1 MDEKSFLKQL
11 AYKINKLILLNQIT
25 RSIKDSNEVC
35 NNLTNSQMLFLQF
48 LKLIGTP
55 NIRQLSEVMGST
67 SSFVSRLTTQLEDVK
82 LVERVHK
89 PKLRKEVFV
98 ELTNAGK
105 RVVEQI
111 EEFETRW
118 IINSLKQISQDL
130 GMDKT
135 KVIEEV
141 VNHLSNKIVEGLQH
155 TI

>member
-1 MDEKSFLKQL
+1 MDEKSYLEQL
-11 AYKINKLILLNQIT
+11 AYKINKVILLNQIT
-25 RSIKDSNEVC
+25 RSIKDSNEVG

-48 LKLIGTP
+48 IKLMDSP
-55 NIRQLSEVMGST
+55 NIKQLSIVMGST
-67 SSFVSRLTTQLEDVK
+67 SSFVSRLTTQLEDANM
-82 LVERVHK
+82 VERVHK

-98 ELTNAGK
+98 ELTNTGK
-105 RVVEQI
+105 KVVKQI

-135 KVIEEV
+135 KVVEEV
-141 VNHLSNKIVEGLQH
+141 VNHLSNKIEERLQR